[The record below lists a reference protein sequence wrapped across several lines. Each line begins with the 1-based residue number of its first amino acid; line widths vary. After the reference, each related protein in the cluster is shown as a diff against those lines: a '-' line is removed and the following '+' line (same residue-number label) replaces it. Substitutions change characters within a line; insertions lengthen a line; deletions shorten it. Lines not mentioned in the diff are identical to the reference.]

1 MLIRASTGG
10 TRPPTQVVTLLR
22 CLIYLFREYF
32 CQVLKMLISKQ
43 IYFADYAE
51 RIVNARVAKR
61 QVLDSINTIDLKC
74 PIAVAEVWMS
84 ADLDRLVPIQIVAVN
99 MFEEMCDS
107 VVVAILSDFLSR
119 VLNRWIRWTVENE
132 MTGEDQQ
139 VEWVGFGWF
148 DLFFYLFI

>member
-1 MLIRASTGG
+1 MPDALSMPA
-10 TRPPTQVVTLLR
+10 
-22 CLIYLFREYF
+22 
-32 CQVLKMLISKQ
+32 
-43 IYFADYAE
+43 
-51 RIVNARVAKR
+51 
-61 QVLDSINTIDLKC
+61 LDSINTINLKC

-107 VVVAILSDFLSR
+107 VVAILSDFLSR

-132 MTGEDQQ
+132 LTGEDQR
-139 VEWVGFGWF
+139 VEWVGLGWF